1 MSDYIPDS
9 DGDFSDWVNR
19 FLGFANDNLAVLHL
33 TAPDLAPI
41 TNLVT
46 EFADA
51 RVTNDANQAQA
62 RGSRAHKDD
71 VRANMERLIRPLV
84 GRIQGTA
91 GVTDEQRQGLGITVR
106 STTRTAVGAP
116 TSRPVAAID
125 TTQRLQ
131 HTIAF
136 VDELTPTTRAKPDG
150 VSGCEIWTK
159 IDGPPPTD
167 PNELRYVA
175 TDTRS
180 PYVAEFDGVN
190 GGKIA
195 YYMLR
200 WVSTRGAPGPW
211 SQTVSAT
218 ITA

>member
-9 DGDFSDWVNR
+9 DGDFGDWLTQ
-19 FLGFANDNLAVLHL
+19 FLGFANDNLGGLHL
-33 TAPDLAPI
+33 TAPDLAAI

-51 RVTNDANQAQA
+51 RTINEANQAQA

-71 VRANMERLIRPLV
+71 VRANLERLIRPLV

-106 STTRTAVGAP
+106 STTRSAVGVP
-116 TSRPVAAID
+116 TSRPVATID
-125 TTQRLQ
+125 TTNRLQ

-136 VDELTPTTRAKPDG
+136 VDELTPTSRAKPDG
-150 VSGCEIWTK
+150 VSGCQIWTK

-167 PNELRYVA
+167 PNELRYLA

-180 PYVAEFDGVN
+180 PYLADFDGGN
-190 GGKIA
+190 GGKTA

-200 WVSTRGAPGPW
+200 WVSTRGETGPW

-218 ITA
+218 IMA